1 MKILIIEDDPEIIEV
16 VSVALSIRW
25 PEVELSIANNGQDGL
40 EILEENRPDLVLLDL
55 GLPDMDGGSVIKQL
69 RLYSNVP
76 VIVITVRNEERD
88 IVKCLE
94 WGADDYVIKPFH
106 QLELIARIQALL
118 RRHHVLEKDQT
129 ITRGTWRLDR
139 AKRKLVTE
147 NGVVSLSNTETLILG
162 ALMMEV
168 DRVLSLQALADIIWG
183 CSIEDSDDAIRVYIR
198 RLRKKLESDPK
209 HPKYVITVPGQG
221 YSLKKQK

>member
-1 MKILIIEDDPEIIEV
+1 LKILIIEDDPEIIEV